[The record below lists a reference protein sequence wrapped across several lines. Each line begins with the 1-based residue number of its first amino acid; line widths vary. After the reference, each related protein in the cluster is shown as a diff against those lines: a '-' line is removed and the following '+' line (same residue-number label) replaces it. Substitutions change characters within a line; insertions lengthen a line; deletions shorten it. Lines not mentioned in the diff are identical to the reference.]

1 MFNNFN
7 DDSLNHGTYNVNSY
21 KRNFNRSSF
30 VNPGSSN
37 GSSGAGKPPKMES
50 FVILVVVIGICCAIL
65 GGIFGSIITNGL
77 FASNSKSRVLSYNP
91 DLKIDDSYKSNVEAI
106 ADKCLPSVV
115 GIRIK
120 DKTSKSSRYSWWETP
135 ESSDSS
141 DAAEGSG
148 VIYRSDGYIVT
159 NYHVVESALLSSGA
173 SIEVFLYSDLKNPRS
188 ASIIGYDAEADIAVI
203 KIDEQNLNPIE
214 FADSDA
220 LRPGQSAVV
229 IGNPAGIDFA
239 GSLSQG
245 IVSGLDRKIKMD
257 NGAEMHLIQTD
268 AAVNPGNSGGVM
280 VDGTGKAIGIVNSK
294 LSSVQIE
301 GMGFAIPINC
311 VKTIADRSISN
322 EGKPRPVLGIKMDNR
337 FDSGKSNLLSKMR
350 LPAGVVVNSVN
361 EGSVAAEAGIKSG
374 DIITKVAGKPV
385 SSTAILGSVIFNR
398 NVGDTISLEIYRI
411 TGGNDYMGYSGETIT
426 IEVTLKDAKS

>member
-1 MFNNFN
+1 MFNNFS
-7 DDSLNHGTYNVNSY
+7 DDSVNNRTYDVNSY
-21 KRNFNRSSF
+21 KRSFNQGSF
-30 VNPGSSN
+30 VNANSS
-37 GSSGAGKPPKMES
+37 SSSSSSSKPPKMES
-50 FVILVVVIGICCAIL
+50 FIILTVIIGICCAIL
-65 GGIFGSIITNGL
+65 GGIFGSIITNSL
-77 FASNSKSRVLSYNP
+77 FASDPKSRVLSYNP
-91 DLKIDDSYKSNVEAI
+91 DLKIDDAYKSNVEAI

-135 ESSDSS
+135 DSSDSS

-159 NYHVVESALLSSGA
+159 NYHVVESAHLSSGA
-173 SIEVFLYSDLKNPRS
+173 QIDVFLYSDLKDPKPAN
-188 ASIIGYDAEADIAVI
+188 IIGYDAEADIAVI
-203 KIDEQNLNPIE
+203 KIDAHDLKPIE
-214 FADSDA
+214 FANSDA

-245 IVSGLDRKIKMD
+245 IISGLDRKIKMD
-257 NGAEMHLIQTD
+257 NGAEMNLIQTD

-301 GMGFAIPINC
+301 GMGFAIPINY
-311 VKTIADRSISN
+311 VKTIVDRSISN

-337 FDSGKSNLLSKMR
+337 FDSGKSNLLNKMR

-374 DIITKVAGKPV
+374 DIITKIAGKAV
-385 SSTAILGSVIFNR
+385 SSTAILGSVIFNK

-411 TGGNDYMGYSGETIT
+411 TGGNEYMGYSGETMT
-426 IEVTLKDAKS
+426 IDVTLKDAKS